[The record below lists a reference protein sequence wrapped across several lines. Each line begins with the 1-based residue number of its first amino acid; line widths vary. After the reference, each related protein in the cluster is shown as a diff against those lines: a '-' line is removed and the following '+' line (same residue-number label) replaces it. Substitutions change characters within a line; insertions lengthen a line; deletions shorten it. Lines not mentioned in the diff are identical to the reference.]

1 MAERRA
7 ADELPR
13 DWKAPMTEPR
23 FRVVITDCDF
33 DMPPVIE
40 QAELD
45 PIGAELVVEQ
55 CLTEEALI
63 EKVRDADGLLEQYAP
78 ITSRVVDALERCKVI
93 VRYGTGMD
101 PIDVAAA
108 TAKGIVVCNV
118 RDYQI
123 GEVADHTMAMLL
135 ALARHI
141 VVYNDSVRGGVWDAT
156 RVAER
161 MERIEGQ
168 TLGIVGLGQTA
179 QAVIERARAFG
190 LRAIAHSP
198 RAPDAVFEAAQVE
211 RVPLDELLRQSDFVS
226 VHTPLR
232 AQTFHLIG
240 EAEFAAMKTSAFLIN
255 TARGAVVDNA
265 ALARALEQGQIAGAG
280 LDVTEEEPLPMDSPL
295 RAAPNLIISPHG
307 GFYSL
312 TSIRILRREA
322 AAEVA
327 RVLRGEPPKSLFEPE

>member
-1 MAERRA
+1 
-7 ADELPR
+7 
-13 DWKAPMTEPR
+13 MTEPR

-55 CLTEEALI
+55 CLTEEALL

-78 ITSRVVDALERCKVI
+78 ITARVVDALERCKVI

-141 VVYNDSVRGGVWDAT
+141 VVYNDSIRGGVWDAT

-198 RAPDAVFEAAQVE
+198 RAPDAVFKAARVE
-211 RVPLDELLRQSDFVS
+211 RVPLDDLLRESDFVS

-232 AQTFHLIG
+232 AQTF
-240 EAEFAAMKTSAFLIN
+240 
-255 TARGAVVDNA
+255 
-265 ALARALEQGQIAGAG
+265 
-280 LDVTEEEPLPMDSPL
+280 P
-295 RAAPNLIISPHG
+295 PH
-307 GFYSL
+307 
-312 TSIRILRREA
+312 R
-322 AAEVA
+322 
-327 RVLRGEPPKSLFEPE
+327 

>member
-1 MAERRA
+1 
-7 ADELPR
+7 
-13 DWKAPMTEPR
+13 MTEPR

-55 CLTEEALI
+55 CFTEDALI
-63 EKVRDADGLLEQYAP
+63 EKVADADGLLEQYAP
-78 ITSRVVDALERCKVI
+78 ITARVVDVLERCKVI

-108 TAKGIVVCNV
+108 SAKGIVVCNV

-123 GEVADHTMAMLL
+123 GEVADHTMGLL
-135 ALARHI
+135 LSLARFI
-141 VVYNDSVRGGVWDAT
+141 VVYNDSVRAGVWDAT
-156 RVAER
+156 RVAEP

-168 TLGIVGLGQTA
+168 TLGLIGLGQTA
-179 QAVIERARAFG
+179 QAVAARARAFG
-190 LRAIAHSP
+190 LRLVGHSP
-198 RAPDAVFEAAQVE
+198 RAPDSAFEAAQVE
-211 RVPLDELLRQSDFVS
+211 RVPLDDLLEQSDFVS

-240 EAEFAAMKTSAFLIN
+240 EAEIDAMKSTAFLVN

-265 ALARALEQGQIAGAG
+265 ALAQALKDGRLAGAG

-295 RAAPNLIISPHG
+295 REAPNLIVTPHG
-307 GFYSL
+307 GFYSK
-312 TSIRILRREA
+312 TSINILRREA

>member
-1 MAERRA
+1 
-7 ADELPR
+7 
-13 DWKAPMTEPR
+13 MTEPR

-55 CLTEEALI
+55 CLTEDALI

-123 GEVADHTMAMLL
+123 GEVADHTMALL
-135 ALARHI
+135 LTLARHI

-156 RVAER
+156 RTAER
-161 MERIEGQ
+161 MERVEGQ
-168 TLGIVGLGQTA
+168 TLGLVGLGQTA
-179 QAVIERARAFG
+179 QAVAARARAFG
-190 LRAIAHSP
+190 LRVIAHSP
-198 RAPDAVFEAAQVE
+198 RAPDDVFEAAQVE
-211 RVPLDELLRQSDFVS
+211 RVPLDSLLRESDFVS

-240 EAEFAAMKTSAFLIN
+240 AAELDAMKSSAFLIN
-255 TARGAVVDNA
+255 TARGAVVDNT
-265 ALARALEQGQIAGAG
+265 ALARALEQGEIAGAG
-280 LDVTEEEPLPMDSPL
+280 LDVTEEEPLPMDSSL
-295 RAAPNLIISPHG
+295 MAAPNLLVTPHG
-307 GFYSL
+307 GFYSR

>member
-1 MAERRA
+1 
-7 ADELPR
+7 
-13 DWKAPMTEPR
+13 MTEPR

-33 DMPPVIE
+33 EMPPVIE

-55 CLTEEALI
+55 CFTEDALI
-63 EKVRDADGLLEQYAP
+63 EKVADADGLLEQYAP
-78 ITSRVVDALERCKVI
+78 ITARVVDALERCKVI

-118 RDYQI
+118 RDYQV
-123 GEVADHTMAMLL
+123 GEVADHTMGFLL

-141 VVYNDSVRGGVWDAT
+141 VVYNDDVRAGVWDASGG
-156 RVAER
+156 VPER
-161 MERIEGQ
+161 MERVEGQ
-168 TLGIVGLGQTA
+168 TLGLIGLGQTA
-179 QAVIERARAFG
+179 QAVAARARAFG
-190 LRAIAHSP
+190 LRAIGHSP
-198 RAPDAVFEAAQVE
+198 RAPDSAFEASQVE
-211 RVPLDELLRQSDFVS
+211 RVPLDDLLRQSDFVS

-232 AQTFHLIG
+232 AQTHHLIG
-240 EAEFAAMKTSAFLIN
+240 EAEIDLMKPSVFLIN

-265 ALARALEQGQIAGAG
+265 ALARALKDGRIAGAG
-280 LDVTEEEPLPMDSPL
+280 LDVMEEEPLPMDSPL
-295 RAAPNLIISPHG
+295 REAPNVIITPHS
-307 GFYSL
+307 GFYSR